1 MHVDT
6 QVSLARDSL
15 GSTISWGQWA
25 LAGLVPGLICLLT
38 APAILYFLY
47 PPEVKE
53 TPDAPA
59 AARKELEKLGEDAA
73 AVNDAR
79 ADEVKA
85 TLHE

>member
-1 MHVDT
+1 MRRSHPPA

-15 GSTISWGQWA
+15 GATISWGQWA

-59 AARKELEKLGEDAA
+59 AARKELEKLGELLLIM
-73 AVNDAR
+73 R
-79 ADEVKA
+79 Q
-85 TLHE
+85 

>member
-1 MHVDT
+1 MCRPFCIA

-59 AARKELEKLGEDAA
+59 AARKELEKLGGAPA
-73 AVNDAR
+73 AVGCCM
-79 ADEVKA
+79 
-85 TLHE
+85 L